1 MPLRLPISW
10 LCALPALAA
19 LTATA
24 QVNTP
29 PQAPVPTTAKA
40 SAVVPTAAASLPYR
54 SVFDSY
60 QPFTDQKVLPWK
72 ETNATVEKIGG
83 WRAYAK
89 EAAEPAAADR
99 LAPASSTTPAA
110 NPHAGH
116 GKQ

>member
-10 LCALPALAA
+10 LFALPELAV

-29 PQAPVPTTAKA
+29 PVAPTPTTTKA
-40 SAVVPTAAASLPYR
+40 LAAIPTAATTFSYR
-54 SVFDSY
+54 SVFDGY

-89 EAAEPAAADR
+89 EAAEPAAADT
-99 LAPASSTTPAA
+99 LAPVPSTSPAA

>member
-1 MPLRLPISW
+1 MPLRLPLSW

-29 PQAPVPTTAKA
+29 AVAPTPTTAKA
-40 SAVVPTAAASLPYR
+40 PAVVPTAAAPLPYR
-54 SVFDSY
+54 SVFDGY

-89 EAAEPAAADR
+89 EAAEPAASDR